1 MYYNKIISFNILC
14 YFCDELKLC
23 YMKTKE
29 TMTKKEIA
37 FKERMAKQRI
47 KRGYCD
53 EDVWSIDFW
62 FCKTIAPMLRQLAK
76 TTHGCAL
83 LDENGDVIYKENT
96 SSEELDIYAKR
107 WEGTLLH
114 MAFLADEMQEDTCSM
129 INPFKK
135 ENDRIHKT
143 FTKKYGFWGEKLN
156 TEEDK
161 KKKENGFYTMYTPAD
176 DPIHGEEYR
185 KIMVQYSEYEDK
197 IADYME
203 KCKEEFFLL
212 FSKYFKHLWD

>member
-76 TTHGCAL
+76 TSHGCPL

-107 WEGTLLH
+107 WEDTLLH

-143 FTKKYGFWGEKLN
+143 FTKKYDAPLEINEGDVVYCYAIS
-156 TEEDK
+156 EE
-161 KKKENGFYTMYTPAD
+161 GYITYTNIYKRFPATPPAE
-176 DPIHGEEYR
+176 I
-185 KIMVQYSEYEDK
+185 QY
-197 IADYME
+197 
-203 KCKEEFFLL
+203 
-212 FSKYFKHLWD
+212 